1 MNEPIVENGHM
12 SLKEV
17 FPEVAVLRDSNSSQ
31 FFQGRNLPAYVK
43 DYILRR
49 FSNSDGEVQPDKI
62 KDYLDS
68 KMPLDKDNIKGRLLK
83 GESINL
89 TARVVFKTNI
99 RDGKVEFELPDIG
112 INSDA
117 FVSAQLLDDSDKT
130 IYDGEQ

>member
-1 MNEPIVENGHM
+1 M

-17 FPEVAVLRDSNSSQ
+17 FPDVAVQRDSKSSQ
-31 FFQGRNLPAYVK
+31 FFQGRNLPSYVK

-49 FSNSDGEVQPDKI
+49 FSNSEGEVQSYKI
-62 KDYLDS
+62 KDYLNL

-99 RDGKVEFELPDIG
+99 RDGKVEFELPDVG

-117 FVSAQLLDDSDKT
+117 FVSDKLLDDSYKT